1 MTPFC
6 INTIR
11 CFILHCIT
19 DQRSATQIGDAVN
32 KYHRQ
37 NCPGTQGFDEVMRTV
52 DFEGFLVHH
61 QLKFSSILALNFRV
75 HTQYAALSTPLLSY
89 DPLKSDFIAFKI
101 NTISIRKHC
110 CQRRYEYAPTCYYIC
125 GHRIFMT

>member
-11 CFILHCIT
+11 RFILRFKI

-37 NCPGTQGFDEVMRTV
+37 NCPGTHDFDKVMCTA
-52 DFEGFLVHH
+52 DFEGF
-61 QLKFSSILALNFRV
+61 FG
-75 HTQYAALSTPLLSY
+75 TPS
-89 DPLKSDFIAFKI
+89 A
-101 NTISIRKHC
+101 
-110 CQRRYEYAPTCYYIC
+110 Q
-125 GHRIFMT
+125 IF